1 MLVRRRVLDSVGGFD
16 DELPMFGNDLDFGW
30 RAASAGHRTVVVPQ
44 AVVFHAEA
52 AHRGTRQTPLTG
64 RHTHYQE
71 RRAALFTLLANG
83 RPRRLPLQVV
93 RLTLGTFVRMLGYLL
108 VRSPGEA
115 LDDLAALVSV
125 LRHPGHLL
133 AARRARQA
141 AATAEPDDVRL
152 LLPPWWLPYRHGLD
166 FLRDL
171 GGALGQQA
179 SDVADRRRAA
189 KAEQDPESFAARR
202 TQQLERLS
210 GDGSEDEL
218 IEDSG
223 IVARFFTN
231 PVAVLTA
238 AFVGVALVASR
249 GALGDVAGGG
259 LSHVPDG
266 VGAWWSLHLE
276 SWHALGQGT
285 GVPAPA
291 YLLPLAVA
299 GTLLAG
305 SPVGRGVLAPA
316 ARGAGCRVGGVAVPP
331 GRRAGSCAR
340 RARPAG

>member
-1 MLVRRRVLDSVGGFD
+1 MRRRVLDAVGGFD

-125 LRHPGHLL
+125 LRHPRHLL

-141 AATAEPDDVRL
+141 AATAEPDDVRR
-152 LLPPWWLPYRHGLD
+152 P
-166 FLRDL
+166 
-171 GGALGQQA
+171 
-179 SDVADRRRAA
+179 
-189 KAEQDPESFAARR
+189 
-202 TQQLERLS
+202 
-210 GDGSEDEL
+210 
-218 IEDSG
+218 
-223 IVARFFTN
+223 
-231 PVAVLTA
+231 
-238 AFVGVALVASR
+238 
-249 GALGDVAGGG
+249 
-259 LSHVPDG
+259 
-266 VGAWWSLHLE
+266 
-276 SWHALGQGT
+276 
-285 GVPAPA
+285 
-291 YLLPLAVA
+291 
-299 GTLLAG
+299 
-305 SPVGRGVLAPA
+305 PA
-316 ARGAGCRVGGVAVPP
+316 AVVAALPARARLPARP
-331 GRRAGSCAR
+331 GRRAGPAGLR
-340 RARPAG
+340 RRRPAPGRQGRAGPGVVRGPPHPAARAAQW